1 MGKKKSPHSIQR
13 TQQDVDRAEARGHEK
28 GFQEGITGGLLIM
41 LYVLKDKFSADDE
54 QLKAFSDAFNYTA
67 DSIARDYIK
76 PSDLRTVIKEEYG
89 TVLRIT

>member
-1 MGKKKSPHSIQR
+1 
-13 TQQDVDRAEARGHEK
+13 
-28 GFQEGITGGLLIM
+28 M